1 MMSNPSKATALFYPN
16 KLGRILLLAFEEV
29 LGHNGL
35 NAALN
40 LAGLRHLINN
50 YPPNNL
56 DLGFRFDD
64 LSALH
69 YSLEELYGPR
79 GGRGVAT
86 RAGRICFKYGLR
98 EFGSE
103 LGVSDLAFRL
113 LPLSMKLRVGG
124 EVMTFTLNRFTDQM
138 LRFEEETD
146 CYHLHVDHC
155 PVCWGRKADSPC
167 CNLVTGVLQEGL
179 FWVSGGRNF
188 IVEEV
193 ACVAMGDPT
202 CLYRIDRQ
210 PLD

>member
-1 MMSNPSKATALFYPN
+1 MSNPTRAPALYYPN
-16 KLGRILLLAFEEV
+16 KLGRIVLLAFEEV

-35 NAALN
+35 TAALN
-40 LAGLRHLINN
+40 LAGLHHLINN

-56 DLGFRFDD
+56 DLGFRFED

-69 YSLEELYGPR
+69 RSLEELYGPR
-79 GGRGVAT
+79 GGRGVAA

-98 EFGSE
+98 EFGPE

-113 LPLSMKLRVGG
+113 LPLNMKLKVGG
-124 EVMTFTLNRFTDQM
+124 DVFISTLNRFTER
-138 LRFEEETD
+138 LLHFEEEPGT
-146 CYHLHVDHC
+146 YLLHVDHC
-155 PVCWGRKADSPC
+155 PVCWGRKADAPC
-167 CNLVTGVLQEGL
+167 CNLTAGVLQEAL

-188 IVEEV
+188 MVEEV
-193 ACVAMGDPT
+193 ACIAAGDLT